1 MFLPQLRRSTR
12 QHLLLAIL
20 AGILE
25 EDILV
30 MLGDPSLDDDVVGVA
45 LQARRKLVSIAWRS

>member
-1 MFLPQLRRSTR
+1 MFLPQLRRSIR
-12 QHLLLAIL
+12 QKLLLAML
-20 AGILE
+20 AGMLE

-45 LQARRKLVSIAWRS
+45 LQTRKKLVSIAGRS